1 MMFQP
6 LDWKEPSRLPKP
18 RNVEEVVDLLSE
30 DLSLRDRVM
39 MAGMEE
45 ANLPQVYNAL
55 SGVLRREFGLVSEN
69 TPLLRSCVRKARSYN
84 NGLMEDPAMVIIRSL
99 WLKLRRSHTLHVVH

>member
-1 MMFQP
+1 MFQP
-6 LDWKEPSRLPKP
+6 LDWKETPRPPKP
-18 RNVEEVVDLLSE
+18 RNVEELVDLLSE

-55 SGVLRREFGLVSEN
+55 SGVLKREFGLVSEN
-69 TPLLRSCVRKARSYN
+69 TSLLRSCVRKARSYN
-84 NGLMEDPAMVIIRSL
+84 NGLMEDPAMVIIRNL